1 MARYIQA
8 RCRKCRSENKKLF
21 LKGARC
27 LSVKCPIDKKDNLL
41 RKGPPGKTTGSRIK
55 KMSGYGIQLKEKQ
68 KVKNIYGVLEKQFRR
83 YFHIAVRQKGITG
96 ENLIR
101 ILETR
106 LDNILFRMHFASSR
120 SQARQLILH
129 GHVEVNGKPVNIPSY
144 NIKLNDVIT
153 LKEKSKNLKVVME
166 SLRLVGNYGTSPW
179 LEVDTENMKGTLK
192 FVPRRNEITDLADIN
207 EQLIVELY
215 SK

>member
-1 MARYIQA
+1 MARYTQP
-8 RCRKCRSENKKLF
+8 RCRRCRAENKKLL

-27 LSVKCPIDKKDNLL
+27 LSLKCPIDKKDNLL
-41 RKGPPGKTTGSRIK
+41 RKGPPGKTTGTRIK
-55 KMSGYGIQLKEKQ
+55 KLSGYGIQLKEKQ
-68 KVKNIYGVLEKQFRR
+68 KVKNIYGILEKQFRR

-120 SQARQLILH
+120 SQARQIVLH
-129 GHVEVNGKPVNIPSY
+129 GHVEVNGKPVNVPSY
-144 NIKLNDVIT
+144 NVKLNDVVS
-153 LKEKSKNLKVVME
+153 LKDKSKNLKVVME
-166 SLRLVGNYGTSPW
+166 SLRLVGNYGVSPW
-179 LEVDTENMKGTLK
+179 LEVDSENMKGTLK
-192 FVPRRNEITDLADIN
+192 FLPRRNEIMDLADIN